1 MERRKEEKVCIEEEG
16 QVYFNTVYTLA
27 NKGRELCVQRRRKRK
42 AGIEVNITEHSE
54 MMLSVLSALR
64 GGVRLR
70 RYQVTTK
77 QTPPLQQSVGLELSA
92 RQHV

>member
-27 NKGRELCVQRRRKRK
+27 NKGRELGVQRRRKRK
-42 AGIEVNITEHSE
+42 ARIEVNITEHSE